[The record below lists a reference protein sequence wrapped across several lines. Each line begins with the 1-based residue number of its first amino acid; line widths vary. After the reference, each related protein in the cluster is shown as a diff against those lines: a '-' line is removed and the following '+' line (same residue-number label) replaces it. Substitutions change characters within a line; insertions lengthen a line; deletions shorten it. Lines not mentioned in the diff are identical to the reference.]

1 MTDHEKDQVL
11 AVLKHHMSMDL
22 RATVMREVPAAYNA
36 WVGREVVT
44 VVRASDGS
52 TI

>member
-1 MTDHEKDQVL
+1 MTNHEKDQVL
-11 AVLKHHMSMDL
+11 AVLKHYLPMEL

-36 WVGREVVT
+36 WMGREVVA